1 MDGLEGKV
9 AVITGAG
16 SGLGRA
22 MAHRFG
28 QAGMRLVLA
37 DVDESRLNQIGGQL
51 DERGVQVQTLATDV
65 SKLSQVEG
73 LADLAYERFGAVNVL
88 CNNAGVAAVGPAW
101 ECTNA
106 DWEWAI
112 GVNLWGVVHGLRAF
126 LPRMLES
133 GEPGHVVNTGS
144 VAGILSPPL
153 SSPYV
158 ATKHAVVGMTESLY
172 HDLNLR
178 QANISCSVLAPG
190 FVRTRIAASEQAR
203 PDELKNPVPSD
214 DPLSNDVG
222 EFYAKAV
229 ARRGCGARRDSRE
242 ALLYFHASGDDAGVR
257 GPLRSPRCGQES
269 QDATVGDVDER
280 RLSRAVSRRAS
291 RRPCRCVAWPTRRRV
306 RPLRRTAYGPST
318 SGPA

>member
-28 QAGMRLVLA
+28 EAGMRLVLA
-37 DVDESRLNQIGGQL
+37 DVDEGRLNQIGGQL
-51 DERGVQVQTLATDV
+51 DERGVHVQTLVTDV

-112 GVNLWGVVHGLRAF
+112 GVNLWGVVHGIRSF

-133 GEPGHVVNTGS
+133 GEPGHVVNTAS
-144 VAGILSPPL
+144 VAGIVAPPL

-158 ATKHAVVGMTESLY
+158 ATKHAVVGMTESLF

-190 FVRTRIAASEQAR
+190 FVRTRIASSETAR
-203 PDELKNPVPSD
+203 PEELKNPVPSE
-214 DPLSNDVG
+214 DPLTHDVG

-229 ARRGCGARRDSRE
+229 AGGIPPRLVADAVHEAIVEKRFYILTHPEMTPAIEDRFSRI
-242 ALLYFHASGDDAGVR
+242 LAGKN
-257 GPLRSPRCGQES
+257 PK
-269 QDATVGDVDER
+269 T
-280 RLSRAVSRRAS
+280 
-291 RRPCRCVAWPTRRRV
+291 
-306 RPLRRTAYGPST
+306 RPLAT
-318 SGPA
+318 SMNDE